1 MQKIITLFSR
11 VLVAAGIGLPGLT
24 CAGEI
29 GVFTGTLGPVRVVS
43 EDGAIEAVYR
53 GEAQRA
59 LRASLAA
66 HFSGD
71 EGTLYGLKVRASLLD
86 SDHRSVGIAKAN
98 VTSASWKVTLELSEL
113 RPEKQ
118 PVASSDFEL
127 SASARGSAGSVM
139 FRNPAAYFPEYV
151 AMRAQIAMNEFV
163 GLDQQAEIAS
173 LGREMGQNRGLG
185 LMDVI
190 VEGTAKVSV
199 TVGKGVAGAASGM
212 AETMKDPQTMAALNN
227 AMENAAPSQSVD
239 EVMSDHRREMDAIY
253 AQKMAEA
260 EGSAASASS
269 GNARQQYTNSVPA
282 TASTT
287 GTSAVVTAPST
298 SGRDTG
304 SGYGSDN
311 EESSTT
317 SASNAKAP
325 CVAHSESGQEVPNVP
340 DRYCRKV
347 FADYTGNVEFG
358 LDEYSS
364 EFMDESHSVDS
375 AEETLAFKLLQK
387 AKKQCSR
394 RGYDRVHHDETFEYN
409 EVAVRVNECKEN
421 NRMGS
426 TFYLC
431 GGTASFI
438 CAR

>member
-1 MQKIITLFSR
+1 M
-11 VLVAAGIGLPGLT
+11 
-24 CAGEI
+24 
-29 GVFTGTLGPVRVVS
+29 
-43 EDGAIEAVYR
+43 
-53 GEAQRA
+53 
-59 LRASLAA
+59 
-66 HFSGD
+66 
-71 EGTLYGLKVRASLLD
+71 
-86 SDHRSVGIAKAN
+86 
-98 VTSASWKVTLELSEL
+98 
-113 RPEKQ
+113 
-118 PVASSDFEL
+118 
-127 SASARGSAGSVM
+127 
-139 FRNPAAYFPEYV
+139 
-151 AMRAQIAMNEFV
+151 
-163 GLDQQAEIAS
+163 
-173 LGREMGQNRGLG
+173 
-185 LMDVI
+185 
-190 VEGTAKVSV
+190 
-199 TVGKGVAGAASGM
+199 
-212 AETMKDPQTMAALNN
+212 
-227 AMENAAPSQSVD
+227 
-239 EVMSDHRREMDAIY
+239 
-253 AQKMAEA
+253 
-260 EGSAASASS
+260 
-269 GNARQQYTNSVPA
+269 
-282 TASTT
+282 
-287 GTSAVVTAPST
+287 VTAPST

-311 EESSTT
+311 EDSSTT

-325 CVAHSESGQEVPNVP
+325 CVAHSESGQEMPNVP

>member
-1 MQKIITLFSR
+1 MLLFPALEVSAKSEKIFD
-11 VLVAAGIGLPGLT
+11 
-24 CAGEI
+24 
-29 GVFTGTLGPVRVVS
+29 GTLGPIRIKSTGVDAAAQGKAKREMRKTLTPLFSQKDDRLYRVSVTAQMNAEEMTRENFGGIDGNHKSWQVLLEVIELKPGSGRVGYS
-43 EDGAIEAVYR
+43 EFVVLARDGVVMATQQAEASR
-53 GEAQRA
+53 
-59 LRASLAA
+59 
-66 HFSGD
+66 
-71 EGTLYGLKVRASLLD
+71 
-86 SDHRSVGIAKAN
+86 
-98 VTSASWKVTLELSEL
+98 
-113 RPEKQ
+113 
-118 PVASSDFEL
+118 
-127 SASARGSAGSVM
+127 
-139 FRNPAAYFPEYV
+139 YFPEYL
-151 AMRAQIAMNEFV
+151 ARRSRIALKQMGGEDQERQLKKLSADMLRLRGV
-163 GLDQQAEIAS
+163 GP
-173 LGREMGQNRGLG
+173 
-185 LMDVI
+185 V
-190 VEGTAKVSV
+190 
-199 TVGKGVAGAASGM
+199 GVALDATLAAVIGGSKTVVESAAGLTDAM
-212 AETMKDPQTMAALNN
+212 TDPEVMAAAHE
-227 AMENAAPSQSVD
+227 AMVEAAPSQSLDAVVS
-239 EVMSDHRREMDAIY
+239 EHNREMDAIY

-260 EGSAASASS
+260 KGSVASASS
-269 GNARQQYTNSVPA
+269 EQARQQYTNSVPA

-311 EESSTT
+311 EDSSTT

-325 CVAHSESGQEVPNVP
+325 CVAHSESGQEMPNVP